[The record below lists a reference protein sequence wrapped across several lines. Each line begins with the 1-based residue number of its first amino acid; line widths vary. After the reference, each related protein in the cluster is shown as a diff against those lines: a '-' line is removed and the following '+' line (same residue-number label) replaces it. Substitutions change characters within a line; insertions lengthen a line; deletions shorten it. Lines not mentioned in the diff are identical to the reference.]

1 MIDKK
6 VNLPK
11 HIKIK
16 QNKCNLKSATSR
28 KSTKNTLESNKKILK
43 NNY

>member
-16 QNKCNLKSATSR
+16 QNKCNLKVLHR
-28 KSTKNTLESNKKILK
+28 ENLLKNTLESNKKILK